1 MTSPPI
7 AARRPSSCSASAAQ
21 RRRAGRTSTWS
32 ARPRPSRVEVRVAG
46 NGAGQSGTLRVTWV
60 RSTIGHKAGA
70 GHDPGLGPASA
81 QPDHRDRRHAR
92 EPRHDP
98 PRRIPAQGAGAGG
111 GEGRRGRVKLHD
123 LQPPSGAHKP
133 ARRVGRG
140 HGSGRGKTAGRG
152 TKGQKSRAGS
162 SIPAWFE
169 GGQTPL
175 HVRTPK
181 LHGFKNRFRVE
192 YAGLNLGRLSDVAAG
207 TLVTPDVL
215 RHDGLLR
222 RSKTRVLPVKILGG
236 GDAPKGVTIHAHAF
250 TRSALEKLQAAGSTA
265 QRISWPDGAPIDE
278 AAEAKET
285 AAAEAEAEAKAEQR
299 VAKAEAKAEAKS
311 QAGGGHCRRGRRRGA
326 RCRRSRL
333 RDHGRGIGSE
343 AGRSRARDRR
353 KRGRV
358 LGDRLPGHRLP
369 RAGHP
374 AQDPLHARDPV
385 HLQGPDQRASGR
397 RRPGTPV
404 AALRVESAARPARP
418 LLRWRTG
425 DGLDHRHGREPLH
438 QRQHHHAA
446 DG

>member
-1 MTSPPI
+1 
-7 AARRPSSCSASAAQ
+7 
-21 RRRAGRTSTWS
+21 
-32 ARPRPSRVEVRVAG
+32 
-46 NGAGQSGTLRVTWV
+46 
-60 RSTIGHKAGA
+60 
-70 GHDPGLGPASA
+70 
-81 QPDHRDRRHAR
+81 
-92 EPRHDP
+92 
-98 PRRIPAQGAGAGG
+98 
-111 GEGRRGRVKLHD
+111 VKLHD
-123 LQPPSGAHKP
+123 LQPPSGAHRP

-192 YAGLNLGRLSDVAAG
+192 YAALNLGKLSEVAAG

-299 VAKAEAKAEAKS
+299 VAKAEAKAEAKAG
-311 QAGGGHCRRGRRRGA
+311 AGGGVA
-326 RCRRSRL
+326 
-333 RDHGRGIGSE
+333 SE
-343 AGRSRARDRR
+343 DADEDADEAPAAAEPAKASAEPSASETDDSDEATNAGED
-353 KRGRV
+353 
-358 LGDRLPGHRLP
+358 
-369 RAGHP
+369 
-374 AQDPLHARDPV
+374 
-385 HLQGPDQRASGR
+385 
-397 RRPGTPV
+397 
-404 AALRVESAARPARP
+404 ES
-418 LLRWRTG
+418 
-425 DGLDHRHGREPLH
+425 
-438 QRQHHHAA
+438 
-446 DG
+446 